1 MWKSQLIK
9 LQLKYFNF
17 SELLRVF
24 LFGCRPRSSSSSS
37 SSSSSFAHAVNC
49 LFLWLVCLEL
59 FYTARHSRFWKSFA
73 IVNLLLFYYVIS
85 KLNFGDICC
94 ICQTMTLLRSSVVF
108 LKSRNENIIVASKRL
123 QELIINFHN
132 RFQR

>member
-37 SSSSSFAHAVNC
+37 SSSSFAHAVNC

-59 FYTARHSRFWKSFA
+59 FYTARQSRFWKWFVT
-73 IVNLLLFYYVIS
+73 VNLLLFYYVIS
-85 KLNFGDICC
+85 KLNIGDICS
-94 ICQTMTLLRSSVVF
+94 ICQTMTLLRSSFVF

-123 QELIINFHN
+123 RELIINFHN

>member
-17 SELLRVF
+17 SELSRIF
-24 LFGCRPRSSSSSS
+24 LFGRRPGS
-37 SSSSSFAHAVNC
+37 SSSSSFAHALNC

-59 FYTARHSRFWKSFA
+59 FYTARQSRFWKSFA